1 MDSFTPKEWFDYY
14 ATLRDDELDEMA
26 RARNV
31 DLSGRTLHNGYGYT
45 GYMKPHLVTRLSQ
58 SRGYTPSKNELEKM
72 LERDWSIYLKAAEL
86 ARADERRKR
95 DERARASC
103 ERRWLQA
110 AAEAKAAG
118 EREDVPS

>member
-31 DLSGRTLHNGYGYT
+31 DLSGRTLHNNYGYT

-58 SRGYTPSKNELEKM
+58 LRGYTPSKNELEKM
-72 LERDWSIYLKAAEL
+72 LERDWSIYLKAAEP

-103 ERRWLQA
+103 ERRWLCRICS
-110 AAEAKAAG
+110 EA
-118 EREDVPS
+118 RS

>member
-1 MDSFTPKEWFDYY
+1 MVKPKEWFDYY
-14 ATLRDDELDEMA
+14 SWSSYDELDEMA
-26 RARNV
+26 RTRNV
-31 DLSGRTLHNGYGYT
+31 DLSGRPLHTIYGEPGYG
-45 GYMKPHLVTRLSQ
+45 KPHLVTRLSQ

-72 LERDWSIYLKAAEL
+72 LERDEFYSRAEL

-110 AAEAKAAG
+110 AEEAKAAG
-118 EREDVPS
+118 VWV